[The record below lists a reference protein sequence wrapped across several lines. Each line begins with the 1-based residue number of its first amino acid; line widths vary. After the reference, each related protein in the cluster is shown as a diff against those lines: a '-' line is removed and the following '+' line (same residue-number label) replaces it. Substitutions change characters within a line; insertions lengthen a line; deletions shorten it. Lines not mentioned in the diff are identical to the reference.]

1 MFFKKADF
9 KEKSPVL
16 PSLQN
21 SDIETSKVV
30 KSTQSKRDTLTTLM
44 KRNKNFFTEKGKP
57 NGSVFW
63 NGTLVKPQGGNIVRI
78 ENRKYIITLEIQKVF
93 IDTTHSTN
101 ILNQTDKLGVNIML
115 KSPRFYPTKQT
126 KEENSNQHE

>member
-1 MFFKKADF
+1 M
-9 KEKSPVL
+9 
-16 PSLQN
+16 N
-21 SDIETSKVV
+21 
-30 KSTQSKRDTLTTLM
+30 
-44 KRNKNFFTEKGKP
+44 RNKNFFTEKGKH
-57 NGSVFW
+57 NGSVLW
-63 NGTLVKPQGGNIVRI
+63 NGTLVKPKGGNIVRI